1 MNPALLKHITQIME
15 QGSKSFA
22 SVTRLFDTATRHSTM
37 MLYAWCRYCDD
48 IIDGQELGKQISSV
62 DKHSAREKLQMLQY
76 LTRQAYDGLPMTEPA
91 FAAFQIVALSNEI
104 PQQQAFEHLEGFA
117 MDVLCE
123 PYRTLDD
130 TLRYCYHVAGVVGL
144 MMARVMGIRE
154 ASVLDRA
161 CDLGIAFQLTNI
173 ARDIIEDAKAGRC
186 YLPLEWLY
194 QEGLMPDTLIY
205 TENRPAL
212 ARVASRL
219 IVEAESYY
227 TSALTGLVGLPL
239 RSAWVIASAHGIYRE
254 IGIKVQQAGVRA
266 WERRQRTNRGEK
278 VTLLMVGAMQALMSR
293 VAITTPRDPKLWQ
306 RPH

>member
-76 LTRQAYDGLPMTEPA
+76 LTKQAYDGLPMTEPA

-154 ASVLDRA
+154 TSVLDRA

-186 YLPLEWLY
+186 YLPLEWLH

-293 VAITTPRDPKLWQ
+293 VATTAPRDPKLWQ